1 MLAKRILGHLTGL
14 PGDEHVIAV
23 ALAAARPFRSHIDL
37 LFLRDL
43 DARLHLFG
51 YEMAALDHGTVVA
64 DMQKRMAVRETAAR
78 DGAERAAKKAAEA
91 DCTAA
96 FLAIDGTPLEAV
108 TERGGVYDLIVA
120 SRPEGEAEVSVREA
134 IEAALF
140 STGSALMIAPPAPPA
155 GIGDNVLLAWNKS
168 ASCRRAIAA
177 SLPWLAL
184 AKQVTLFHVQ
194 TGAKR
199 GPSTAELAKY
209 LAAHGVTAAVKEVPH
224 GSRAVGATILEGA
237 AAAGA
242 DLIVLGA
249 YSTSRFREMIL
260 GGVTRH
266 FLAHAD
272 RPTLMVH

>member
-1 MLAKRILGHLTGL
+1 MLTKRILAHLTGL
-14 PGDEHVIAV
+14 PSDEHVAAV
-23 ALAAARPFRSHIDL
+23 ALAAARPFRAHIDF

-64 DMQKRMAVRETAAR
+64 DLQKRMAVREGEAR
-78 DGAERAAKKAAEA
+78 TLAERSTATAQTAECSA
-91 DCTAA
+91 SFSAV
-96 FLAIDGTPLEAV
+96 DGTPLDAIG
-108 TERGGVYDLIVA
+108 ERGALYDLIVA
-120 SRPEGEAEVSVREA
+120 PRPEGEAEVSVREA

-140 STGSALMIAPPAPPA
+140 RTGAPLMIAPPAPPA
-155 GIGDNVLLAWNKS
+155 GIGDRILLTWNKS

-177 SLPWLAL
+177 ALPWLAL
-184 AKQVTLFHVQ
+184 AKAVTLFHVQ

-199 GPSTAELAKY
+199 GPTTAEVATY
-209 LAAHGVTAAVKEVPH
+209 LAAHGVAATVREVPH
-224 GSRAVGATILEGA
+224 AARTVGQAILEGA
-237 AAAGA
+237 AAADA

-266 FLAHAD
+266 IFAHAD